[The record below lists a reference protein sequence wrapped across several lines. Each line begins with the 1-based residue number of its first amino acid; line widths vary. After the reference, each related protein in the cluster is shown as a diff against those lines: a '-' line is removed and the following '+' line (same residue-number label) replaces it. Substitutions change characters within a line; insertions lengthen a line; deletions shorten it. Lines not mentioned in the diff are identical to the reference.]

1 MRLGCCAALE
11 LYRAGSGVILMKN
24 GRCLMCF
31 ATLVVSINCS
41 INRRWAEQVR
51 CFPSK
56 DQVNMALKTLT
67 FLYIGGASSTAQ
79 LFSCQSEDGG
89 AGRNRNRIVDLQD
102 DCIAEGRTGR
112 TLLLIFSSHSQF
124 FLGHPLAKLRSAFDS
139 WYLALN
145 DLMLHSSC
153 GRRWRKPRNICFSQS
168 CSALELLS
176 ERWRGFLGWRGCL
189 QHCCGICCYDS
200 ALPRPWDA
208 AWCSFHYWAFHPVS
222 LWFITFSKSVMI
234 ARYPKTG
241 EPQDCWFKSYY
252 FVFFGFPW
260 VASPPGWP
268 HAATASWRGMIRG
281 FLRAQWGGG
290 RSQHVR

>member
-1 MRLGCCAALE
+1 MGVTWTLQHFHYAACFGINTLLFPVLSMRLGCCAALE

-112 TLLLIFSSHSQF
+112 TLLLIFF
-124 FLGHPLAKLRSAFDS
+124 FPLA
-139 WYLALN
+139 
-145 DLMLHSSC
+145 
-153 GRRWRKPRNICFSQS
+153 
-168 CSALELLS
+168 
-176 ERWRGFLGWRGCL
+176 
-189 QHCCGICCYDS
+189 
-200 ALPRPWDA
+200 
-208 AWCSFHYWAFHPVS
+208 
-222 LWFITFSKSVMI
+222 
-234 ARYPKTG
+234 
-241 EPQDCWFKSYY
+241 
-252 FVFFGFPW
+252 VFFGTSTRQ
-260 VASPPGWP
+260 VAQC
-268 HAATASWRGMIRG
+268 
-281 FLRAQWGGG
+281 F
-290 RSQHVR
+290 